1 MKIEQA
7 KEISIAEILNRLG
20 IQPKK
25 TTTEK
30 QLYLSPVRLEK
41 TPSFYVYLKTNRWHD
56 FGDGRG
62 GDPVDFAQAYLKFT
76 READTISDA
85 LRWLKNIGLG
95 PYVFKAVYQ
104 ETTIEEEASLIL
116 KKAGL
121 IQQLG
126 LIRYLG
132 KRGIPLELAHRHL
145 KEIHVRNT
153 RTGKS
158 FFALGLA
165 NEDGGYEL
173 RNPFFKGT
181 LGSKAISFIRGM
193 EPKPEVIHIFEGL
206 MDYLSAIAQFKISRF
221 KGDTIILNS
230 LACLKQVSPY
240 IQGYG
245 YRVGHTWLDNDKAG
259 DTATAS
265 LAEFFK
271 TQHELVHKPM
281 NRIYAPHKDVNAW
294 HMHKLN
300 LSL

>member
-20 IQPKK
+20 IQPRK
-25 TTTEK
+25 TTSEK
-30 QLYLSPVRLEK
+30 QLYLSPVRQEK
-41 TPSFYVYLKTNRWHD
+41 TPSFYIFFKTNRWHD

-62 GDPVDFAQAYLKFT
+62 GNPVDFAQAYLKFT
-76 READTISDA
+76 READTVSDA

-95 PYVFKAVYQ
+95 SYVFKPIYE
-104 ETTIEEEASLIL
+104 ETPIEEEASLTL
-116 KKAGL
+116 KKAGP
-121 IQQLG
+121 IQHLG
-126 LIRYLG
+126 LIHYLG
-132 KRGIPLELAHRHL
+132 KRGIPLDLAANHL
-145 KEIHVRNT
+145 REIHVRNK

-158 FFALGLA
+158 FFALGLD

-181 LGSKAISFIRGM
+181 LGSKAISFIRGKDV
-193 EPKPEVIHIFEGL
+193 KPEAVHIFEGF
-206 MDYLSAIAQFKISRF
+206 MDYLSAIAQFKGNRF

-230 LACLKQVSPY
+230 LACLKHVTPY

-259 DTATAS
+259 ETATTS

-271 TQHELVHKPM
+271 TQNELVHKRM
-281 NRIYAPHKDVNAW
+281 NHLYAPHKDVNAW

-300 LSL
+300 LTL